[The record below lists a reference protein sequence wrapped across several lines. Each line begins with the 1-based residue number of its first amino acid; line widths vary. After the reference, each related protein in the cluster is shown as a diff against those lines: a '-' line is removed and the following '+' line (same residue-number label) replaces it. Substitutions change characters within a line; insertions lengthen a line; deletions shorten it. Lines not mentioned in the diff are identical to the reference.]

1 MMKRLEKLRVIVQAL
16 LSALPSVGWVVVLLL
31 IIYYIFAVIG
41 TNLFSTLSPDYFGT
55 LWRTL
60 YTLFQVTMA
69 DDLGNIS
76 RPLLSSGVGAV
87 IYFVSFVALSSI
99 LVLNVIVGVVVDSM
113 EEIRNTDR
121 SRNSSEN
128 LLEEIGISEKKKDCV
143 DIAEADVLE
152 EIENLEQQLDRL
164 KKIVVSKSKK

>member
-1 MMKRLEKLRVIVQAL
+1 
-16 LSALPSVGWVVVLLL
+16 
-31 IIYYIFAVIG
+31 
-41 TNLFSTLSPDYFGT
+41 
-55 LWRTL
+55 
-60 YTLFQVTMA
+60 MA

-76 RPLLSSGVGAV
+76 RPLLESGIGAV

-121 SRNSSEN
+121 NRNHSEN
-128 LLEEIGISEKKKDCV
+128 LLEEIGVSAKKNESDELG
-143 DIAEADVLE
+143 DADVLE

-164 KKIVVSKSKK
+164 KKMVVSKAKK